1 MEQKNFITSWQEAH
15 AIIDEAMTKGDR
27 SVSIYISPDGGMSI
41 SVYPWPDEESLRTA
55 YEQGK
60 ISYNDYRA
68 KLGLPMIKNNEN
80 HFSTRVS
87 AAGAPDGIRGVRERS
102 SPERPA
108 GPWR

>member
-15 AIIDEAMTKGDR
+15 AIVDDAMAKSDR

-80 HFSTRVS
+80 HFFNQPKVKSY
-87 AAGAPDGIRGVRERS
+87 GFGVATPTE
-102 SPERPA
+102 PCA
-108 GPWR
+108 M

>member
-27 SVSIYISPDGGMSI
+27 
-41 SVYPWPDEESLRTA
+41 
-55 YEQGK
+55 GK

-80 HFSTRVS
+80 HFSTHQR
-87 AAGAPDGIRGVRERS
+87 
-102 SPERPA
+102 
-108 GPWR
+108 